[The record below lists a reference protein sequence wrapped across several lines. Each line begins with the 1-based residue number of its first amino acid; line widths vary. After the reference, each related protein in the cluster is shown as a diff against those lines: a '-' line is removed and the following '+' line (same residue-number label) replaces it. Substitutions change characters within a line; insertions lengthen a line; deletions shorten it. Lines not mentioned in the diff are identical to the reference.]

1 MADQQN
7 KWGKLTAMPSEYEND
22 PEIAGSVIAE
32 VQQNKAKS
40 VKTAWMKRHWK
51 KLVAVATSFVLAI
64 GVGIGAYFAL
74 QTLQPPQVPD
84 IVYYERETLVM
95 EKIDDIDVYVVEQ
108 GIEVKYFDVEGT
120 TTRCATVVETGAP
133 AYLMQEL
140 LYVGS
145 NGFDQINLKIVL
157 LKNAIFDFEEGFI
170 DLTDSMV
177 VSNIT
182 VFYQVKHNT
191 NNKQQIYAKMEYG
204 GTAYYFEIVSSDDA
218 KTVVEQ
224 YVTMLL
230 A

>member
-1 MADQQN
+1 MADQQD
-7 KWGKLTAMPSEYEND
+7 KWGKLTAIPSEYESNPAIARD
-22 PEIAGSVIAE
+22 VVAEI
-32 VQQNKAKS
+32 QQSKTKS
-40 VKTAWMKRHWK
+40 VKTAWMKRYWK

-64 GVGIGAYFAL
+64 GVGIGVYFSLQSPTQPNVVYYDEVSLQTVKVDNVDVLVAQNGFKIKYFATSTT
-74 QTLQPPQVPD
+74 QTWYSS
-84 IVYYERETLVM
+84 I
-95 EKIDDIDVYVVEQ
+95 
-108 GIEVKYFDVEGT
+108 
-120 TTRCATVVETGAP
+120 AETGEP
-133 AYLMQEL
+133 AYLMQDL
-140 LYVGS
+140 LYIAS
-145 NGFDQINLKIVL
+145 NGFDQVNLKIVL

-170 DLTDSMV
+170 DLMDSIV

-204 GTAYYFEIVSSDDA
+204 GTAYYFEILSNGDA